1 MVSAIERIDLE
12 NKGNFR
18 RTKNSLEMLQWW
30 FYIAFYLNLGSF
42 FQTGRCPMMWSRCN
56 NFFIWH
62 RWWCDN
68 LLDKL
73 APVTQWKTSYE
84 LVAFLV
90 VVAGFELSVQLCLK
104 RHDQKLWWVYRL
116 TLITWLFLRLILI
129 GLGACDFVLP
139 VQRTGPFA
147 SSLLKDTA
155 VPATVS
161 TNITWGLDS
170 FQTNT

>member
-1 MVSAIERIDLE
+1 MVVSATERIDLE
-12 NKGNFR
+12 NKWNFW
-18 RTKNSLEMLQWW
+18 RTKTSLEMLQWW

-42 FQTGRCPMMWSRCN
+42 FQSGRCHMMWSRCN

-62 RWWCDN
+62 WWWDGN
-68 LLDKL
+68 LLDNL

-84 LVAFLV
+84 MVAFLV
-90 VVAGFELSVQLCLK
+90 VVAASELSVPLCL
-104 RHDQKLWWVYRL
+104 RRYDQKLWSVYRL

-147 SSLLKDTA
+147 SIPKHNSLHCLPFPTSTNLLKFE
-155 VPATVS
+155 
-161 TNITWGLDS
+161 N
-170 FQTNT
+170 N